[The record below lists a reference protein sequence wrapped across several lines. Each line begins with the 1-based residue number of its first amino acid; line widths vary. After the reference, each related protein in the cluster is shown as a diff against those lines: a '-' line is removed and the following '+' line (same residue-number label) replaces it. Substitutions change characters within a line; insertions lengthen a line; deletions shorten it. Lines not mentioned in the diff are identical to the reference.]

1 MNNYVSRIV
10 ELRKAKGLTQKE
22 MAEKLNIGQVGYSQ
36 IETGKTELT
45 LQRIARIANILDIDL
60 ITLLYPE
67 FGEAK
72 YFQAL
77 KDENLS
83 LKKTND
89 LLINLIESKNTVLG
103 LLLQMYP
110 ETENVIKAHKFYN
123 DLESLMT
130 K

>member
-1 MNNYVSRIV
+1 MNSFVSRII
-10 ELRKAKGLTQKE
+10 EYRKSKGFTQKE
-22 MAEKLNIGQVGYSQ
+22 MADKLGIGQVSYSQ
-36 IETGKTELT
+36 IETGKTEIT
-45 LQRIARIANILDIDL
+45 LQRVSSIARILEIDL
-60 ITLLYPE
+60 ITLLFPE
-67 FGEAK
+67 FSDAK

-77 KDENLS
+77 KDENLR

-89 LLINLIESKNTVLG
+89 LLINLVESKNTVLG

>member
-1 MNNYVSRIV
+1 MNNFLSRIV
-10 ELRKAKGLTQKE
+10 DYRKAKGLTQKE
-22 MAEKLNIGQVGYSQ
+22 MAEKLGIGQVSYSQ
-36 IETGKTELT
+36 IETGKTEIS
-45 LQRIARIANILDIDL
+45 LQRIASIARILEVDL
-60 ITLLYPE
+60 ITLLFPD
-67 FGEAK
+67 FNDAK

-77 KDENLS
+77 KDENARM
-83 LKKTND
+83 KKTND
-89 LLINLIESKNTVLG
+89 LLINLVESKNTVLG

>member
-1 MNNYVSRIV
+1 MNSFVSRII
-10 ELRKAKGLTQKE
+10 EYRKSKGITQKE
-22 MAEKLNIGQVGYSQ
+22 MADKLGIGQVSYSQ
-36 IETGKTELT
+36 IETGKTEIT
-45 LQRIARIANILDIDL
+45 LQRVSSIARILEVDL
-60 ITLLYPE
+60 ITLLFPE
-67 FGEAK
+67 FSDAK

-77 KDENLS
+77 KDENLR

-89 LLINLIESKNTVLG
+89 LLINLVESKNTVLG